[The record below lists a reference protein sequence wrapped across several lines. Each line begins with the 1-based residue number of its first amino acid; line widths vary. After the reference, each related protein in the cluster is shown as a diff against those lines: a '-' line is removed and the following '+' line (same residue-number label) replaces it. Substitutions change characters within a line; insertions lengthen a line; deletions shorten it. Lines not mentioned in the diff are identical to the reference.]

1 MSTFSL
7 QVTYRKGRPFAAYIY
22 LQAGPTRKSART
34 ERVSPE
40 VTIDYSADGAPL
52 GIEIISPGHVSL
64 EEIHEAFDRMGLT
77 RPEPS
82 ELAPLRVA

>member
-1 MSTFSL
+1 MSAFSL

-22 LQAGPTRKSART
+22 LQAGPGQKSART

-40 VTIDYSADGAPL
+40 VVIDYSADGTPL

-64 EEIHEAFDRMGLT
+64 EEINEAFDRIGVT

-82 ELAPLRVA
+82 DLEPLRAA